1 LVQTEEERKAKMR
14 EWYYKNK
21 EKKKEYDKEYRSR
34 PATKA
39 LLKKNRE
46 RPENIAKK
54 KAYDIKPENKEKAK
68 KREASIK
75 YKKTRKAHR
84 DRPEVKERSKKWRQD
99 PINKKRKLEL
109 EKLPENIAKRKKR
122 ADNLK
127 LKVFSVY
134 SKRHSNSDIPC
145 CRCCGENS
153 HIDFL
158 SVDHIDGRKH
168 LPEDEQKLGGK
179 GLTFF
184 LKNNNYPEGFQIL
197 CFNCNF
203 TKGIFGTCP
212 HERMRKEETF
222 AMMEEQSSF
231 EAGF

>member
-21 EKKKEYDKEYRSR
+21 EKKKAYDKEYHSR
-34 PATKA
+34 PETKA

-46 RPENIAKK
+46 RPEVRAKK
-54 KAYDIKPENKEKAK
+54 KAYDAKPENKEKQK
-68 KREASIK
+68 KRDTSAK
-75 YKKTRKAHR
+75 YRKTRKVYR
-84 DRPEVKERSKKWRQD
+84 DRPETKERRKKWDQE
-99 PINKKRKLEL
+99 PINKARKLER
-109 EKLPENIAKRKKR
+109 ERLPENIKKRKQR
-122 ADNLK
+122 ADDLK

-134 SKRHSNSDIPC
+134 SQRHSNSKIPC

-168 LPEDEQKLGGK
+168 LPKEEQKLGGK
-179 GLTFF
+179 GITYF

-203 TKGIFGTCP
+203 TKGSFGTCP
-212 HERMRKEETF
+212 HERK
-222 AMMEEQSSF
+222 
-231 EAGF
+231 